1 MYFGALLLFLQ
12 VVALGLLGAA
22 TTLVDLM
29 MLYILPQKTEY
40 EDAKNEE
47 VKVRR
52 DGTLQKEG
60 EYKRGGAA
68 AADSESLESSLIERS
83 N

>member
-1 MYFGALLLFLQ
+1 MVLFSCATRALLYLQ

-22 TTLVDLM
+22 TTMVDLL
-29 MLYILPQKTEY
+29 MLYVLPQKTEY

-47 VKVRR
+47 VKVTR

-60 EYKRGGAA
+60 EYKKS
-68 AADSESLESSLIERS
+68 DESLNSSLLEQS
-83 N
+83 H

>member
-1 MYFGALLLFLQ
+1 M
-12 VVALGLLGAA
+12 GLLGAA

-52 DGTLQKEG
+52 DGTLQ
-60 EYKRGGAA
+60 
-68 AADSESLESSLIERS
+68 
-83 N
+83 